1 MTEAPKKNMI
11 LKIFLW
17 ILGITGGSVLLFSFG
32 FLLLFIILVI
42 AGSKMVNVEKII
54 SPRTGYTETLISGKG
69 EDKIVVIPVT
79 GIIQTHDTRGMFG
92 RFNAGAQ
99 EIIRQLKRA
108 GKDNY
113 VKAVILNINSPGG
126 SITASDII
134 YNQVLKLKASDKK
147 IIVSMGDVSASGG
160 YYIAAPAHKI
170 IAHPTTIT
178 GSIGVIIQ
186 WANMESLYEK
196 IGFHPQLIKSGAK
209 KDMLSPGRPITEEE
223 KLILQDIID
232 EMYLRFVRIVADGR
246 QMDLEQV
253 KALSDGRIYTGEQA
267 LENGLVDANG
277 YFEDALK
284 SAKELA
290 GLEEARV
297 VRYHRRS
304 FFLQNFLEAAAARS
318 SINVGVNFDLQ
329 NLSLPETPRFM
340 YLWTGRK

>member
-1 MTEAPKKNMI
+1 MTEDNYPYGNIETQSQKPAAPKKNTI

-54 SPRTGYTETLISGKG
+54 SPQTGYTETLISGKG

-99 EIIRQLKRA
+99 EIIRQLKQA

-134 YNQVLKLKASDKK
+134 YNQILKLKALDKK
-147 IIVSMGDVSASGG
+147 IIVSMGDVAASGG

-178 GSIGVIIQ
+178 GSTGVISQ
-186 WANMESLYEK
+186 WAHMESLYEK
-196 IGFHPQLIKSGAK
+196 IWFQARLRKAGDNEKPLPLISSTIHKQLFPLHEFGNLFSFSYGQLTTTQSSG
-209 KDMLSPGRPITEEE
+209 L
-223 KLILQDIID
+223 
-232 EMYLRFVRIVADGR
+232 
-246 QMDLEQV
+246 
-253 KALSDGRIYTGEQA
+253 
-267 LENGLVDANG
+267 
-277 YFEDALK
+277 
-284 SAKELA
+284 
-290 GLEEARV
+290 
-297 VRYHRRS
+297 
-304 FFLQNFLEAAAARS
+304 
-318 SINVGVNFDLQ
+318 
-329 NLSLPETPRFM
+329 
-340 YLWTGRK
+340 